1 MVVLGGNINFN
12 IILIKQLW
20 N

>member
-1 MVVLGGNINFN
+1 MVVLGGNININ